1 MKIII
6 LFLYFLCIHSW
17 KPLPMIKKTIVPSK
31 GKIQFVSVKKN
42 NSLFGY
48 YSDSTFKLTEK
59 IGNKFNTKGWTLK
72 FPCDFIQDLDFEQ
85 WNGEIHHLVTC
96 YDKKD
101 DLNRVYLN
109 NKRLFYSK
117 TSILQSLLVTSFNSL
132 MSVIICRN
140 GEISIYN
147 QSRSSES
154 NITKESFHFFKTP
167 HTISQVQL
175 NHENLSLYLLD
186 SMGAI
191 STFSLDKFKIVDL
204 YNLKIN
210 HPITSFYMDD
220 LNQNLLVSLLN
231 KQIILFRKNETNG
244 QIPIFSK
251 NMNTLALKVFVDNK
265 KMMILCENE
274 NVLCLKNNGEP
285 YFELPKIFNRNFFYK
300 WHVFSSTLL
309 VDGNHDGLVIYSITG
324 PKPEKFSYLK
334 YIMDIPVFNS
344 SQLKSNWSHP
354 NSKGF

>member
-1 MKIII
+1 MKIFII
-6 LFLYFLCIHSW
+6 LLQILCIYSW
-17 KPLPMIKKTIVPSK
+17 KPLPMIKKTIIQPK
-31 GKIQFVSVKKN
+31 GKVQFISVKKN

-48 YSDSTFKLTEK
+48 YSSNTFILTER
-59 IGNKFNTKGWTLK
+59 IGNKFNTKGWSLK
-72 FPCDFIQDLDFEQ
+72 FPCEFIQDLNFEQ

-109 NKRLFYSK
+109 NKKLFYSK

-132 MSVIICRN
+132 MSVIVCRN
-140 GEISIYN
+140 GEISMYN
-147 QSRSSES
+147 QSST
-154 NITKESFHFFKTP
+154 NESFHFFKAS

-175 NHENLSLYLLD
+175 NTENLSLNLLD
-186 SMGAI
+186 PMGTI
-191 STFSLDKFKIVDL
+191 STFSLEKFKIVHQ
-204 YNLKIN
+204 YNLNIT

-220 LNQNLLVSLLN
+220 ENQNLLVSMLN
-231 KQIILFRKNETNG
+231 KQIILFRMDETKG

-251 NMNTLALKVFVDNK
+251 NMNSLVLKVHVDNK
-265 KMMILCENE
+265 KIMILCETE
-274 NVLCLKNNGEP
+274 NIVCLKNNGQV

-300 WHVFSSTLL
+300 WHILSNTLV

-354 NSKGF
+354 NSKDF